1 MAWMSLLFS
10 LFLMSVYTNV
20 ECRMPYPDVS
30 LVKAVLSAK
39 DKFESSAVL
48 DIVSSKGAPNEV
60 DVISANSVMAEA
72 I

>member
-1 MAWMSLLFS
+1 
-10 LFLMSVYTNV
+10 
-20 ECRMPYPDVS
+20 MPYPDVS